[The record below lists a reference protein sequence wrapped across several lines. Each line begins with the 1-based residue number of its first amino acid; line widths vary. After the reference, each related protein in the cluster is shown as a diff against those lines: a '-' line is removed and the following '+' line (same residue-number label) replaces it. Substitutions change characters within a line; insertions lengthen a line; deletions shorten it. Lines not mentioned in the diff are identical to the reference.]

1 MPVVIPGY
9 TNGMKTAISLP
20 DDTFARVSQRA
31 EDLGMSRSEFFARA
45 ARHYLEVLDAQSLT
59 ARIDG
64 AVRRL
69 DLPDEGSADAVEV
82 AHRRLA
88 DEDEQW

>member
-1 MPVVIPGY
+1 
-9 TNGMKTAISLP
+9 MKTAISLP

-31 EDLGMSRSEFFARA
+31 ERLGMSRSEFFARA
-45 ARHYLEVLDAQSLT
+45 ARHYLDALDAQSLT

-64 AVRRL
+64 AVERL
-69 DLPDEGSADAVEV
+69 DRPDEGSADAVE
-82 AHRRLA
+82 AGRSRLA